1 MTNETKEPTIGKSA
15 SGNYENFDD
24 WFLEIENYGTRSE
37 RFYGLLEHYK
47 IEDNLGLTANLIIWL
62 KAAFESGAGTLKRL
76 PERNE
81 K

>member
-37 RFYGLLEHYK
+37 RFYNLLEHYGLGSN
-47 IEDNLGLTANLIIWL
+47 IGLTANLIVWL
-62 KAAFESGAGTLKRL
+62 QSAFECGAGRATKKNL
-76 PERNE
+76 E
-81 K
+81 